1 MLNLIKKIEKKTNNM
16 IFVLVGNG
24 FILLVLG
31 VLIIWTDFVLRLTI
45 GIFVLVIAY
54 LFLYMAY
61 KLWAIKLDIK
71 KHLDF

>member
-1 MLNLIKKIEKKTNNM
+1 MLDLIKKIEKKTNNL
-16 IFVLVGNG
+16 IFVLIGNG

-61 KLWAIKLDIK
+61 KLWAIKADIK
-71 KHLDF
+71 KHLEF